1 MSKSSNP
8 RTKVLLDG
16 LKFPEGPRWRDG
28 KLWFSDMEDHKVLT
42 VDMDGNMETILERP
56 NRVSGLG
63 WTPEGNLLIVSMEDR
78 RLLRLD
84 DDGVK
89 EVADLSSHATF
100 YLNDMVVDKHGR
112 AYIGNFGF
120 DFYNNAPFVP
130 AELILIYPDGKY
142 KIVAEDMAFPNG
154 TVISSDDK
162 TLITGETFAA
172 RLTAFDINKDG
183 TLKNRRIWA
192 NLRSIAPDGICL
204 DAEGGI
210 WVAAPGRHR
219 VTRVLEGG
227 KITNKIKVEKDAYA
241 CMLGGEE
248 GTTLFITTA
257 NETRDHGRIEY
268 IEVEFPKAGLP

>member
-8 RTKVLLDG
+8 KTKILLDG

-42 VDMDGNMETILERP
+42 VDMDGNIETILERP

-89 EVADLSSHATF
+89 EVADLSTHATF
-100 YLNDMVVDKHGR
+100 YLNDMVVDKQGR

-120 DFYNNAPFVP
+120 DYFNNAPFVP

-142 KIVAEDMAFPNG
+142 IIVAEDMAFPNG
-154 TVISSDDK
+154 TVITPDGK

-172 RLTAFDINKDG
+172 RLTAFDINDDG
-183 TLKNRRIWA
+183 TLKNRRVWA

-219 VTRVLEGG
+219 VARVLKGG
-227 KITNKIKVEKDAYA
+227 KITNKIKLETDAYA
-241 CMLGGEE
+241 CMLGGHE

-257 NETRDHGRIEY
+257 NETRDQGRIEY
-268 IEVEFPKAGLP
+268 IEVEIPKAGLP

>member
-1 MSKSSNP
+1 MSKSSNL

-16 LKFPEGPRWRDG
+16 LKFPEGPRWKDG
-28 KLWFSDMEDHKVLT
+28 KLWFSDMEDHKILT
-42 VDMDGNMETILERP
+42 VDMDGNVNIILERP

-63 WTPEGNLLIVSMEDR
+63 WTPEGNLLFVSMEDR
-78 RLLRLD
+78 KLLCLD
-84 DDGVK
+84 DNEIKV
-89 EVADLSSHATF
+89 VADLSTHATF
-100 YLNDMVVDKHGR
+100 YLNDMVVDKQGR

-154 TVISSDDK
+154 TVITPDDK

-172 RLTAFDINKDG
+172 RLTSFDINADG
-183 TLKNRRIWA
+183 TLKNRQVWA

-219 VTRVLEGG
+219 VARVLEGG
-227 KITNKIKVEKDAYA
+227 KITNKIKVETDAYA
-241 CMLGGEE
+241 CMLGGHE

-257 NETRDHGRIEY
+257 NETRDQGRIEY
-268 IEVEFPKAGLP
+268 IEVEIPKAGLP

>member
-8 RTKVLLDG
+8 KTKILLDG

-42 VDMDGNMETILERP
+42 VDMDGNIETILERP

-89 EVADLSSHATF
+89 EVADLSTHATF
-100 YLNDMVVDKHGR
+100 YLNDMVVDKQGR

-120 DFYNNAPFVP
+120 DYFNNAPFVP

-142 KIVAEDMAFPNG
+142 IIVAEDMAFPNG
-154 TVISSDDK
+154 TVITPDGK

-172 RLTAFDINKDG
+172 RLTAFDINDDG
-183 TLKNRRIWA
+183 TLKNRRVWA

-219 VTRVLEGG
+219 VARVLKGG
-227 KITNKIKVEKDAYA
+227 KITNKIKLETDAYA
-241 CMLGGEE
+241 CMLGGHE

-257 NETRDHGRIEY
+257 NETRDQGRIEY
-268 IEVEFPKAGLP
+268 IEVEITKAGLP

>member
-42 VDMDGNMETILERP
+42 VDMDGNIEIILERP

-63 WTPEGNLLIVSMEDR
+63 WTPEGKLLIVSMEDR

-120 DFYNNAPFVP
+120 DFYNNAPFVA

-154 TVISSDDK
+154 TVITPDDK

-172 RLTAFDINKDG
+172 RLTAFDINDDG
-183 TLKNRRIWA
+183 TLKNRKVWA
-192 NLRSIAPDGICL
+192 NLRSMAPDGICL

-219 VTRVLEGG
+219 VARVLEGG

-241 CMLGGEE
+241 CMLGGYE

-257 NETRDHGRIEY
+257 NETRDQGRIEY
-268 IEVEFPKAGLP
+268 IEVEIPKAGLP